1 MIKLSKGRYVL
12 CPGKE
17 VNFPTSENLPLA
29 WLKASEN
36 GGEVSFFE
44 VDGFIIDF
52 KKSVCSAL
60 FLKLEYSFDAIN
72 EISGKALIDAFRND
86 KNLTELGH
94 CSELAKSLE
103 VPLFLA
109 MWPVDYPKSRPKLNL
124 PPVWIFNLLT
134 NEIVMNGF
142 GVDLGIF
149 LSDYR
154 KIQFQNPKSLNVARS
169 FMECALSLTPNPW
182 PGDID
187 CIAINNFDHK
197 IQAIIEFKTH
207 NLNSPISTESSNK
220 YALQDLRRFR
230 VLNYLQSQLSTV
242 QNFSPTLLFVVWGK
256 NHQKIKVQQIL
267 DGKVYREELLDSPLY
282 ESSVERFLKE
292 ISEMFIF

>member
-1 MIKLSKGRYVL
+1 
-12 CPGKE
+12 
-17 VNFPTSENLPLA
+17 
-29 WLKASEN
+29 
-36 GGEVSFFE
+36 
-44 VDGFIIDF
+44 
-52 KKSVCSAL
+52 
-60 FLKLEYSFDAIN
+60 
-72 EISGKALIDAFRND
+72 
-86 KNLTELGH
+86 
-94 CSELAKSLE
+94 
-103 VPLFLA
+103 
-109 MWPVDYPKSRPKLNL
+109 
-124 PPVWIFNLLT
+124 
-134 NEIVMNGF
+134 MNGF

-149 LSDYR
+149 LSEYR

-220 YALQDLRRFR
+220 YALQDLRRFH